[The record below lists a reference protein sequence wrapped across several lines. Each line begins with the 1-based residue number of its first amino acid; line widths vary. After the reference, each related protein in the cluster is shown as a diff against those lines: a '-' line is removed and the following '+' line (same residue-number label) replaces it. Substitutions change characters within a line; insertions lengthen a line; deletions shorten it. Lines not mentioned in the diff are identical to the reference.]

1 MVFTADMK
9 CLVRKLIHA
18 KDTLAETSRSSC
30 HIKGTNDSSADT
42 ALVCTPESCDDV
54 RHLAPL
60 SIGRRSER
68 DESVLSCD
76 FLLDNDSIPNCKN
89 IFLTGFVMFIDQD
102 PTTKPQLNPRS
113 FSQSVFRFN
122 TDRKDGE
129 ARSDL
134 LTVFENDDFS
144 LVFKSSRRLR
154 SDNANTVFNQ
164 FCLDK
169 GRHFLI

>member
-9 CLVRKLIHA
+9 RLVRKLIHA

-42 ALVCTPESCDDV
+42 ALVCTTESCDDV
-54 RHLAPL
+54 RHLAAL
-60 SIGRRSER
+60 TIGRRRER
-68 DESVLSCD
+68 DESILTCNL
-76 FLLDNDSIPNCKN
+76 LLDDDGIPNCKN
-89 IFLTGFVMFIDQD
+89 IFSTGFVVFVDED
-102 PTTKPQLNPRS
+102 TTSKSQLNPRS
-113 FSQSVFRFN
+113 FGQSVFRFN

-129 ARSDL
+129 VRSDL

-154 SDNANTVFNQ
+154 SDNTDTVCQ
-164 FCLDK
+164 
-169 GRHFLI
+169 